1 MSYFFKIILGTS
13 VIVGVLL
20 GLWRWTYDKSCF
32 SLVFVLLILGIVA
45 CSYIS
50 LKMHQRK
57 CFAKCFVNSESFL
70 SKMLHSPIMV
80 ICFYFIFSIFTSVS
94 IAYSVLDY
102 NWVMWG
108 LVFCTIV
115 VCAVVFGVLEKMLKS
130 IIKEDYL
137 MLMSREV
144 NAFVGTLFFIGLSCY
159 VIYHGNMPTYLKPT
173 LIDTIQ
179 EAGNSI
185 YSSCD
190 CMDYFLKA
198 RKMLERFAWW
208 GMRKA
213 ESMGLNKGF
222 MVVGWVAFIIY
233 NALSGIAISRLSAQ
247 IIYWLSKY
255 FRGECGK

>member
-20 GLWRWTYDKSCF
+20 VLWRLTYDKSCF

-45 CSYIS
+45 YSYIS
-50 LKMHQRK
+50 LKMHQRE

-190 CMDYFLKA
+190 YMDYFLKA

>member
-1 MSYFFKIILGTS
+1 MFFAL
-13 VIVGVLL
+13 
-20 GLWRWTYDKSCF
+20 
-32 SLVFVLLILGIVA
+32 SL
-45 CSYIS
+45 
-50 LKMHQRK
+50 
-57 CFAKCFVNSESFL
+57 
-70 SKMLHSPIMV
+70 
-80 ICFYFIFSIFTSVS
+80 
-94 IAYSVLDY
+94 
-102 NWVMWG
+102 
-108 LVFCTIV
+108 
-115 VCAVVFGVLEKMLKS
+115 FGVLEKMLKS

-190 CMDYFLKA
+190 YMDYFLKA